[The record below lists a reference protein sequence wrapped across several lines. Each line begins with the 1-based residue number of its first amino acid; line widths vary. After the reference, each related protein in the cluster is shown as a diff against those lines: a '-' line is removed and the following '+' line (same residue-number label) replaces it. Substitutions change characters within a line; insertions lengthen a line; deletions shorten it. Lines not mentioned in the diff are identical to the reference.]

1 MVVQSVVRSFNSLR
15 KMQIHW
21 TKYQIHTKISNI
33 HISDYEQA
41 FWEVRKPVLSP
52 THLLRTK
59 MSLGSAPYLRD
70 SNIGAKFLYKLK
82 PSALMTIEWHEQ
94 NYINIREK
102 EITSR
107 KKPYLHQAIDCNDLL
122 LIYIY

>member
-1 MVVQSVVRSFNSLR
+1 MLTLKTLCKFSRNEF
-15 KMQIHW
+15 
-21 TKYQIHTKISNI
+21 Y
-33 HISDYEQA
+33 D
-41 FWEVRKPVLSP
+41 F
-52 THLLRTK
+52 
-59 MSLGSAPYLRD
+59 RD

-82 PSALMTIEWHEQ
+82 PSAHMTIEWHEQ